1 MVDYFTGSGLKA
13 LIIYIYIYIYIPTH
27 IYACFYVYVLIPT
40 FVHVKVFCLTVCFV
54 DV

>member
-1 MVDYFTGSGLKA
+1 MADYFTGTGLKA
-13 LIIYIYIYIYIPTH
+13 LIIYIYIPTR
-27 IYACFYVYVLIPT
+27 IYACFYVYVLIHT